1 MEQVGL
7 GDEARLIF
15 ITHLARE
22 GDVQATLDELRLL
35 DVVDRVERRDAGHR
49 RRVGT

>member
-15 ITHLARE
+15 LTHEATERDVAAAVVELE
-22 GDVQATLDELRLL
+22 GLE
-35 DVVDRVERRDAGHR
+35 VVDTVGGVIRVIGEEG
-49 RRVGT
+49 